1 MRTKIRT
8 ALLAVSACVSFHGI
22 AVATDIAGNQHSL
35 HQAIDAALAVKG
47 YVRPEQIGELTEN
60 QRANAL
66 NQYMLDN
73 QVQLQAQLG
82 VNIIEIQRRAYAN
95 IDNNDFQVMPQALAI
110 VDVGLQGRHLAEE
123 VRAWIESQDPD
134 LVKMAQVVIGLPVTG
149 TIDAETLHL
158 GKAFIQAEYEN
169 AFDGLEFVLSYTGML
184 DLGALFEAAN
194 NGELYVPRTPDG
206 AIDLG
211 VLQSAGFD
219 EATIEL
225 INLLP
230 TSAEAI
236 ELRERERVGELLTD
250 AERSL
255 AYHTDTQEALI
266 AGQYATDHDF
276 YREVIRMRNA
286 MVEDLTLDVE
296 AELRR

>member
-1 MRTKIRT
+1 MRIKIRT
-8 ALLAVSACVSFHGI
+8 ALLAVSACVSFHGV
-22 AVATDIAGNQHSL
+22 AVATDLASSDQSL
-35 HQAIDAALAVKG
+35 QQAVDAALAVKG
-47 YVRPEQIGELTEN
+47 YIQPEQIGDLTEN

-73 QVQLQAQLG
+73 QEQLQAQLG

-95 IDNNDFQVMPQALAI
+95 IDNNDFQVVPQALAI

-123 VRAWIESQDPD
+123 ARAWIESQNPD
-134 LVKMAQVVIGLPVTG
+134 QVRMAQAVMGMPATG
-149 TIDAETLHL
+149 ITDAETLHSA
-158 GKAFIQAEYEN
+158 KAFIRSEYNED
-169 AFDGLEFVLSYTGML
+169 FDDLQFVRSYTGML

-219 EATIEL
+219 DATIEL

-236 ELRERERVGELLTD
+236 ELRERDRAGELLTD

-255 AYHTDTQEALI
+255 AYHTDTQEAQI
-266 AGQYATDHDF
+266 ARQYATDHDF
-276 YREVIRMRNA
+276 YREVIRMRNDI
-286 MVEDLTLDVE
+286 VENLTLEVE